1 MTQSLAFPAFRKGK
15 PITKKSWRQ
24 SVGLYCLLQCG
35 LALNISVTPSQR
47 SVLSLEMSAE
57 GDEMVEPVLF
67 PWCSSLWRGIPHGRE
82 LISVPWEKPLAQH
95 ISCPVLS
102 TGIGWEGLSPM
113 RRWGCF
119 GADISSAFQILPHLP
134 LASLWLAVFPALLE
148 GLWDEWHPKTL
159 CYLNKH
165 LVLHFLSTEN
175 QVSEHTACLEWVDEE
190 VRVFLVLPAFIK
202 KIS

>member
-95 ISCPVLS
+95 ISCPVPS

-113 RRWGCF
+113 RRGD
-119 GADISSAFQILPHLP
+119 A
-134 LASLWLAVFPALLE
+134 
-148 GLWDEWHPKTL
+148 
-159 CYLNKH
+159 
-165 LVLHFLSTEN
+165 LVLTSAVLSRSSPTFHWP
-175 QVSEHTACLEWVDEE
+175 VCGWLCS
-190 VRVFLVLPAFIK
+190 LPFWRGCGMSDIPRHSA
-202 KIS
+202 ISTNTLYCIF